1 MSVLKLMAGL
11 GGAPSPINF
20 GSEVVFDSLDSRFTS
35 ICYDTTN
42 NKVVISYQNTASSN
56 TVAVV
61 GTISGASITFGTPV
75 VVEGSSN
82 PKGNVFDPTSGK
94 VIVFYQDQ
102 GSGLTAIVG
111 TVSGTSISFGS
122 PAVVSSKYSDTAA
135 CYDSVNNKVV
145 VAYRDNASPYYGFSK
160 VGTVSGT
167 SISFGAEA
175 TYAAGS
181 SRVHQDSIAY
191 DSTNGKVVIVFRD
204 VSNSSYPTAVVGTVS
219 GTSISFGTEVVID
232 NSNNAGQ
239 CATTYDVASGKI
251 VMAYPSNTSPYP
263 LLSAVGTVSGTSIS
277 FGTPVVVDSA
287 LFSTSLSFI
296 YDSINEQV
304 VLSYSK
310 SGQFGRA
317 IVGVV
322 AGTSISYSDTVD
334 FSVDTSSFGN
344 STYDPDTGSVI
355 ISYQDVGN
363 SNYGTA
369 IVGEL

>member
-1 MSVLKLMAGL
+1 
-11 GGAPSPINF
+11 
-20 GSEVVFDSLDSRFTS
+20 
-35 ICYDTTN
+35 
-42 NKVVISYQNTASSN
+42 
-56 TVAVV
+56 
-61 GTISGASITFGTPV
+61 
-75 VVEGSSN
+75 
-82 PKGNVFDPTSGK
+82 
-94 VIVFYQDQ
+94 
-102 GSGLTAIVG
+102 
-111 TVSGTSISFGS
+111 
-122 PAVVSSKYSDTAA
+122 
-135 CYDSVNNKVV
+135 
-145 VAYRDNASPYYGFSK
+145 
-160 VGTVSGT
+160 
-167 SISFGAEA
+167 
-175 TYAAGS
+175 
-181 SRVHQDSIAY
+181 
-191 DSTNGKVVIVFRD
+191 
-204 VSNSSYPTAVVGTVS
+204 
-219 GTSISFGTEVVID
+219 
-232 NSNNAGQ
+232 
-239 CATTYDVASGKI
+239 
-251 VMAYPSNTSPYP
+251 MAYPSNTSPYP